1 MAAMRKF
8 QLNIQQVDAKA
19 EEPVRYAK
27 RNTLQVY
34 MDLYLKR
41 RANGATMVLM
51 LMIQLLKVIA
61 QVMVTQ

>member
-8 QLNIQQVDAKA
+8 QLNIQQVHAKA

-51 LMIQLLKVIA
+51 LMIQLLKVIV
-61 QVMVTQ
+61 QVMVAQ